1 MEIKIM
7 GITCKEIGKFGG
19 MLRKVK
25 NEQELERKAGNRKQ
39 SKEKSKKND

>member
-1 MEIKIM
+1 M

-19 MLRKVK
+19 MMRKIK
-25 NEQELERKAGNRKQ
+25 NEQEMKRKAGNRKQ

>member
-1 MEIKIM
+1 MEIIIM

-19 MLRKVK
+19 MMRKIK
-25 NEQELERKAGNRKQ
+25 NEQEMERKAGNRKQ